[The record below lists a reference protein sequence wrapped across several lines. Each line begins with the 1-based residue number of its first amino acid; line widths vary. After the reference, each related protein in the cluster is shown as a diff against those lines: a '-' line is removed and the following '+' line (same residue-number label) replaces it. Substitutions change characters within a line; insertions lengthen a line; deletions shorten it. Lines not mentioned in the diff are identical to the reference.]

1 MPAEPFVLKGFWA
14 EIERDLVSFKKIR
27 EWPIPNFEKQN
38 SFIKQLLRKPKF
50 FCLLSSNRYRTS
62 VCSNHS

>member
-1 MPAEPFVLKGFWA
+1 MPWEPFVLKGFWA
-14 EIERDLVSFKKIR
+14 EIERYLVSFKKIR

-50 FCLLSSNRYRTS
+50 LLFTQF
-62 VCSNHS
+62 